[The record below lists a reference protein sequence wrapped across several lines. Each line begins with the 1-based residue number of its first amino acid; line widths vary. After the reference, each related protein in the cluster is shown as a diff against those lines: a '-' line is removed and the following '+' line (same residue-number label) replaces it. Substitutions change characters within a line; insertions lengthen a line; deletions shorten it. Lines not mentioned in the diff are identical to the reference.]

1 MAKNDFSK
9 GNVIKNI
16 LNMALPMT
24 LAQLVNVLYNIVDR
38 VYIGRLPTD
47 SASALTGLGLTL
59 PVITIVIAFANL
71 FGMGGAPL
79 CSIARGRG
87 DNSKAERIMGNSFC
101 LLIVSSLIIT
111 AAGYIFKHPLLYLF
125 GASPSTFPHADG
137 YLSIYLAGTVFV
149 MTGLGMNSF
158 INAQGFASTGM
169 ASVLIGA
176 VANIILDPVF
186 IFGLDMGVRGAAAAT
201 VLSQAL
207 SAGWVL
213 RFLTGKRAILKL
225 KPANFRLNGRLVG
238 KISGLGFSGF
248 VMAVTNSTV
257 QIVCNATLAKWGGDI
272 YIGVMTIINSIREVF
287 TMPVMGLTNGAQ
299 PVMGYNYGAGEYRRV
314 QTSIKFTS
322 VFCILYT
329 LAAWGLLTLFPH
341 FFITVFN
348 GDAQII
354 SAGVRAI
361 HIYFFGFFMM
371 SLQFAGQSVFVAL
384 GKSRQAVFF
393 SLLRKAVIVVPL
405 TVFLPRLAGLGTDG
419 VFLAEPI
426 SNFIGGAACFI
437 TMLTTVWRELSAS
450 LEKQKGAKLCEEKTE
465 K

>member
-1 MAKNDFSK
+1 MAENDFSK
-9 GNVIKNI
+9 GSVVRNI

-38 VYIGRLPTD
+38 IYIGRLPAD

-87 DNSKAERIMGNSFC
+87 DNQEAEQIMGNSFC
-101 LLIVSSLIIT
+101 LLIISSLILTI
-111 AAGYIFKHPLLYLF
+111 AGYVFKRPVLYLF
-125 GASPSTFPHADG
+125 GASASTFPHADG
-137 YLSIYLAGTVFV
+137 YLSVYLAGTVFV

-158 INAQGFASTGM
+158 INAQGFSRTGM

-186 IFGLDMGVRGAAAAT
+186 IFGMNMGVRGAAVAT
-201 VLSQAL
+201 VISQAL
-207 SAGWVL
+207 SAAWVL
-213 RFLTGKRAILKL
+213 RFLTCKRAILKL
-225 KPANFRLNGRLVG
+225 RGRNLRLNGRLVG
-238 KISGLGFSGF
+238 KISGLGLSGF
-248 VMAVTNSTV
+248 VMAVTNSAV
-257 QIVCNATLAKWGGDI
+257 QIVCNATLAVWGGDI

-314 QTSIKFTS
+314 QVSIRFTS

-329 LAAWGLLTLFPH
+329 LIAWGLLTLFPH

-348 GDAQII
+348 GDTQII
-354 SAGVRAI
+354 AVGVRAI

-371 SLQFAGQSVFVAL
+371 SLQFSGQSVFVAL

-405 TVFLPRLAGLGTDG
+405 TIFLPRVAHLGTDG

-437 TMLTTVWRELSAS
+437 TMLATVWRELSACV
-450 LEKQKGAKLCEEKTE
+450 KQQKGA
-465 K
+465 